1 MLQIPFSY
9 LLYTELNSIFTKIP
23 MFVLFILVATPVIYF
38 IKNVLYFH
46 WRNLPTIII
55 IALISAFTHPTI
67 ALIVACFVS
76 IYEISEL
83 LKPAPAEM
91 MVENRESRLSS
102 KRKSVQMN
110 IVEKNENKDTRDVNE
125 FVNHIIQIQDEVPEG
140 ILNE

>member
-46 WRNLPTIII
+46 WRNLPTILI

-83 LKPAPAEM
+83 LKPAPA
-91 MVENRESRLSS
+91 
-102 KRKSVQMN
+102 
-110 IVEKNENKDTRDVNE
+110 
-125 FVNHIIQIQDEVPEG
+125 
-140 ILNE
+140 